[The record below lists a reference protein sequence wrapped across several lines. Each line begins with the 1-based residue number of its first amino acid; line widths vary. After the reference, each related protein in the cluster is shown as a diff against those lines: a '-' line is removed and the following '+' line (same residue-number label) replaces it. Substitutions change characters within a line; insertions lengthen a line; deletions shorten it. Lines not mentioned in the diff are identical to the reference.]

1 MFPTLRLPRRLLLPL
16 LAFASLT
23 IHSQRVLGNELGTE
37 ELGTE
42 SHIGKTISRF
52 TLDNCYG
59 RAISLDTFANKKAI
73 VVAFLGTE
81 CPLAKLYGPRLEKLQ
96 QTFGTDDLA
105 VIGINSNRQD
115 SLTEV
120 LAYSHRH
127 EITFQMLKD
136 LGNKVADIFAAERT
150 PEVFLLDSSFTVRYH
165 GRIDDQYYV
174 GGSRARPEISELSE
188 AIKQL
193 LSGEDVTVP
202 ETPVEGCHIG
212 RVKSVSPTGSIT
224 FTKHIA
230 PIFNNHCMRC
240 HREGEIAP
248 FNLTRYEDVVGWEDT
263 ILEVIEED
271 RMPPW
276 FANPKHGEFAN
287 DPRLSSDQ
295 KDLIFTW
302 IENGMPKG
310 NLADLPTQ
318 PEFTEGWQIPQPD
331 QVLTMPESFPVPAEG
346 IVDYQY
352 FVIDPEWME
361 DKYIVATEARPQ
373 NRSVVHHILLYVI
386 PPNTPPRDYFRTRG
400 PILAGY
406 APGAIPLTTPDGVAI
421 KVQAGSQL
429 LFEMHYTP
437 NGYAQKDQSCVGL
450 CFAKEPSKIKRELK
464 GDAASYPPR
473 QLIIEP
479 HDPDKQLIQDSRK
492 TKRKVALISMTP
504 HMHLR
509 GKSFRYDLIDAKTDH
524 VIETLLDVPAYDFN
538 WQLKYILKKPK
549 IIRPGQF
556 IRCTAIFDNSASN
569 LANPAP
575 DQRVRWGPQSDDEM
589 MIGFMEYI
597 PL

>member
-1 MFPTLRLPRRLLLPL
+1 MFQRITLLERITLALLIV
-16 LAFASLT
+16 ACVTMHSRT
-23 IHSQRVLGNELGTE
+23 ILGTE
-37 ELGTE
+37 PKSKSL
-42 SHIGKTISRF
+42 IGKKIAPF

-59 RAISLDTFANKKAI
+59 RAVSLDQLTNKKAI

-96 QTFGTDDLA
+96 QTFGTDDIA
-105 VIGINSNRQD
+105 VIGINSNKQD

-127 EITFQMLKD
+127 KITFQMLKD
-136 LGNKVADIFAAERT
+136 LGNKVADAFAAERT
-150 PEVFLLDSSFTVRYH
+150 PEVFLLDSTFTVRYH

-174 GGSRARPEISELSE
+174 GGSRARPETSELSD

-193 LSGEDVTVP
+193 LAGDDITVT

-212 RVKSVSPTGSIT
+212 RIKSIPPAGSIT

-263 ILEVIEED
+263 IMEVIQED

-287 DPRLSSDQ
+287 DPRLSSEQ
-295 KDLIFTW
+295 KDLIFTG
-302 IENGMPKG
+302 IEDGMPKG

-318 PEFTEGWQIPQPD
+318 PEFTEGWQIQQPD

-361 DKYIVATEARPQ
+361 DQYIVATEARPQ

-386 PPNTPPRDYFRTRG
+386 PPNTPPRDYLRTRG

-421 KVQAGSQL
+421 KVQAGSRL

-437 NGYAQKDQSCVGL
+437 NGYAQKDQSSVGL
-450 CFAKEPSKIKRELK
+450 CFAKDPSKIKRELK
-464 GDAASYPPR
+464 GDAASFPPR

-479 HDPDKQLIQDSRK
+479 HDPDKQLVQDSKK
-492 TKRKVALISMTP
+492 TNRKVALISMTP

-509 GKSFRYDLIDAKTDH
+509 GKSFRYDLIDAKTDR

-549 IIRPGQF
+549 VIRPGQF
-556 IRCTAIFDNSASN
+556 IRCTAVFDNSASN

>member
-1 MFPTLRLPRRLLLPL
+1 MTSNLESVGKTLARTLACRHLSLILFLLVTPVVTTASDFGTTGLVTIPTARMMEDGD
-16 LAFASLT
+16 FST
-23 IHSQRVLGNELGTE
+23 
-37 ELGTE
+37 
-42 SHIGKTISRF
+42 TISR
-52 TLDNCYG
+52 
-59 RAISLDTFANKKAI
+59 
-73 VVAFLGTE
+73 
-81 CPLAKLYGPRLEKLQ
+81 
-96 QTFGTDDLA
+96 
-105 VIGINSNRQD
+105 
-115 SLTEV
+115 
-120 LAYSHRH
+120 
-127 EITFQMLKD
+127 
-136 LGNKVADIFAAERT
+136 NKVADIFAAERT

-202 ETPVEGCHIG
+202 ETTVEGCHIG

-240 HREGEIAP
+240 HREDEIAP
-248 FNLTRYEDVVGWEDT
+248 FNLTCYEDVIGWEDT
-263 ILEVIEED
+263 IMEVIEEG

-276 FANPKHGEFAN
+276 FANSKHGEFAN
-287 DPRLSSDQ
+287 DSRLSAKQ

-302 IENGMPKG
+302 IENGMPRG
-310 NLADLPTQ
+310 DSSDLPI
-318 PEFTEGWQIPQPD
+318 PPVYTEGWQIQEPD
-331 QVLTMPESFPVPAEG
+331 QVIVMPEAFAVPDGG
-346 IVDYQY
+346 IVDYQH
-352 FVIDPEWME
+352 FVIDPKWTE

-373 NRSVVHHILLYVI
+373 NRSVVHHILLHVI
-386 PPNTPPRDYFRTRG
+386 PPETTPENHHRIRG

-421 KVQAGSQL
+421 KVEAGSKL

-437 NGYAQKDQSCVGL
+437 NGYAQQDQSYVGL
-450 CFAKEPSKIKRELK
+450 CFAKDPSQIKHELK
-464 GDAASYPPR
+464 GDAASFPHR
-473 QLIIEP
+473 QLVIEP
-479 HDPDKQLIQDSRK
+479 NEPRTQLVQDSRA
-492 TKRKVALISMTP
+492 TKRDVALISMTP

-509 GKSFRYDLIDAKTDH
+509 GKSFRYDLIDAETNN

-538 WQLKYILKKPK
+538 WQLKYVLKKPK
-549 IIRPGQF
+549 VIRPGQF
-556 IRCTAIFDNSASN
+556 IRCTAVFDNSANNLSN
-569 LANPAP
+569 PDP
-575 DQRVRWGPQSDDEM
+575 DQRVRWGPQSEDEM

>member
-1 MFPTLRLPRRLLLPL
+1 MSQKLTLPL
-16 LAFASLT
+16 LAFLCLAC
-23 IHSQRVLGNELGTE
+23 HSHAALGK
-37 ELGTE
+37 E
-42 SHIGKTISRF
+42 SHIGKKITPF

-59 RAISLDTFANKKAI
+59 RPVSLGQLANKRAI

-96 QTFGTDDLA
+96 QTFGRDDVA
-105 VIGINSNRQD
+105 VIGVNSNKQD

-127 EITFQMLKD
+127 KISFQILKD
-136 LGNKVADIFAAERT
+136 LGNKVADTFAAERT
-150 PEVFLLDSSFTVRYH
+150 PEVFLLDSNFTVRYH

-174 GGSRARPEISELSE
+174 GGSRARPETSELSD

-193 LSGEDVTVP
+193 LAGEDITIP

-212 RVKSVSPTGSIT
+212 RVKKTPATGSIT

-248 FNLTRYEDVVGWEDT
+248 FNLTQYEDVIGWEAT
-263 ILEVIEED
+263 IMEVIDEE

-287 DPRLSSDQ
+287 DPRLSPTQ

-310 NLADLPTQ
+310 ESIDLP
-318 PEFTEGWQIPQPD
+318 PPPVFTEGWQIPEPD
-331 QVLTMPESFPVPAEG
+331 QIITMPEAFPVPAEG
-346 IVDYQY
+346 TVDYQH
-352 FVIDPEWME
+352 FVMDPKWTE
-361 DKYIVATEARPQ
+361 DKYIIATEARPQ
-373 NRSVVHHILLYVI
+373 NRSVVHHILLHVI
-386 PPNTPPRDYFRTRG
+386 PPGTPAKNYLRMRG

-406 APGAIPLTTPDGVAI
+406 APGAIPLTTTKGVAMRI
-421 KVQAGSQL
+421 KAGSKL

-437 NGYAQKDQSCVGL
+437 NGYAQKDQSYVGL

-464 GDAASYPPR
+464 GDAAAYPPKD
-473 QLIIEP
+473 LFLEH
-479 HDPDKQLIQDSRK
+479 HDPQIQVVQDAKK
-492 TKRKVALISMTP
+492 TKRNVALISMTP

-509 GKSFRYDLIDAKTDH
+509 GKSFRYDLVDSKTDK

-538 WQLKYILKKPK
+538 WQLRYILKKPK
-549 IIRPGQF
+549 LIRPGQF
-556 IRCTAIFDNSASN
+556 IRCTAVFDNSANNLSN
-569 LANPAP
+569 PNPSV
-575 DQRVRWGPQSDDEM
+575 DVRWGPQSENEM

>member
-1 MFPTLRLPRRLLLPL
+1 MFPILTLLQRLTLLV
-16 LAFASLT
+16 LAVACLT
-23 IHSQRVLGNELGTE
+23 IHSETTSGTE
-37 ELGTE
+37 PILEA
-42 SHIGKTISRF
+42 HIGKKVSPF

-59 RAISLDTFANKKAI
+59 RAVSLEKFSNKKAI

-96 QTFGTDDLA
+96 QTFGTDDVV
-105 VIGINSNRQD
+105 VIGINSNKQD

-120 LAYSHRH
+120 LTYSHRH
-127 EITFQMLKD
+127 GITFQILKD
-136 LGNKVADIFAAERT
+136 LGNKVADAFAAERT
-150 PEVFLLDSSFTVRYH
+150 PEVFLLDSTFAVRYH

-174 GGSRARPEISELSE
+174 GGSRARPEVSELSD

-193 LSGEDVTVP
+193 LEGEDIAVA
-202 ETPVEGCHIG
+202 ETPIEGCHIG
-212 RVKSVSPTGSIT
+212 RIKSVTPTGSIT

-230 PIFNNHCMRC
+230 PIFNNHCMSC

-248 FNLTRYEDVVGWEDT
+248 FNLTCYEDVVGWEDT
-263 ILEVIEED
+263 IMEVLEES

-287 DPRLSSDQ
+287 DPRLSADQ

-302 IENGMPKG
+302 IENGMPEG
-310 NLADLPTQ
+310 DLADLPT
-318 PEFTEGWQIPQPD
+318 PPVFTEGWQIPEPD
-331 QVLTMPESFPVPAEG
+331 QIITMPQAYPVPAEG
-346 IVDYQY
+346 TVDYQH
-352 FVIDPEWME
+352 FVIDPEWTE

-373 NRSVVHHILLYVI
+373 NRSIVHHILLHII
-386 PPNTPPRDYFRTRG
+386 PPDTSPRNYLRMRG

-406 APGAIPLTTPDGVAI
+406 APGSIPLTTPDGVAI
-421 KVQAGSQL
+421 KVKAGSKL

-437 NGYAQKDQSCVGL
+437 DGHAQKDQSSVGI

-464 GDAASYPPR
+464 GDAASFPPR
-473 QLIIEP
+473 QLIIEKN
-479 HDPDKQLIQDSRK
+479 DPDQQRVQDSKK
-492 TKRKVALISMTP
+492 TMRNVALVSMTP

-509 GKSFRYDLIDAKTDH
+509 GKSFRYDLIDAKNDT

-549 IIRPGQF
+549 LIRPGQF
-556 IRCTAIFDNSASN
+556 IRCTAVFDNSANNLSN
-569 LANPAP
+569 P
-575 DQRVRWGPQSDDEM
+575 DPDKRVRWGPQSEDEM
-589 MIGFMEYI
+589 MIGFLEYI

>member
-1 MFPTLRLPRRLLLPL
+1 MFRRLTLPERFTIALL
-16 LAFASLT
+16 FVGCLT
-23 IHSQRVLGNELGTE
+23 MHSRMALGVEPSTE
-37 ELGTE
+37 PKSE
-42 SHIGKTISRF
+42 SHIGKKISPF

-59 RAISLDTFANKKAI
+59 RAVSLDTFTNKKAI

-96 QTFGTDDLA
+96 QTFGTDDVA
-105 VIGINSNRQD
+105 IIGINSNKQD
-115 SLTEV
+115 SLSEV

-127 EITFQMLKD
+127 KISFQMLKD
-136 LGNKVADIFAAERT
+136 LRNKVADAFAAERT
-150 PEVFLLDSSFTVRYH
+150 PEVFLLDSTFTVRYH

-174 GGSRARPEISELSE
+174 GGSRARPESSELSD

-193 LSGEDVTVP
+193 LAGEEITVT

-212 RVKSVSPTGSIT
+212 RIKSVQPSGSIT

-248 FNLTRYEDVVGWEDT
+248 FNLTHYEDVVGWEDT
-263 ILEVIEED
+263 IMEVIEED

-287 DPRLSSDQ
+287 DPRLSAEQ

-302 IENGMPKG
+302 IENGMPQG
-310 NLADLPTQ
+310 NSADLPT
-318 PEFTEGWQIPQPD
+318 PPVFIEGWQIAEPD
-331 QVLTMPESFPVPAEG
+331 QIITMPEAFPVPAEG
-346 IVDYQY
+346 TVDYRH
-352 FVIDPEWME
+352 FVIDPEWKE
-361 DKYIVATEARPQ
+361 DKYIIATEARPQ
-373 NRSVVHHILLYVI
+373 NRSVVHHILLHVI
-386 PPNTPPRDYFRTRG
+386 PPETPRRNYLKTRG

-406 APGAIPLTTPDGVAI
+406 APGAIPLTTPEGVAI
-421 KVQAGSQL
+421 KVKAGSKL
-429 LFEMHYTP
+429 LIEMHYTP
-437 NGYAQKDQSCVGL
+437 NGHAQEDQSSVGI
-450 CFAKEPSKIKRELK
+450 CYAKDPSKIKREMK
-464 GDAASYPPR
+464 GDAASFPR
-473 QLIIEP
+473 RELFIEP
-479 HDPDKQLIQDSRK
+479 NDPDKQVVQDSK
-492 TKRKVALISMTP
+492 MTKRNVALVSMTP

-509 GKSFRYDLIDAKTDH
+509 GKSFRYDLIDSKTGH

-549 IIRPGQF
+549 VIRPGQF
-556 IRCTAIFDNSASN
+556 IRCTAVFDNSANN
-569 LANPAP
+569 LANPDP
-575 DQRVRWGPQSDDEM
+575 SQRVTWGPQSEDEM
-589 MIGFMEYI
+589 MIGFMDYI

>member
-1 MFPTLRLPRRLLLPL
+1 MFRRLTLLEHLTVAL
-16 LAFASLT
+16 LAVAYLTMHSRTVLSTEPSNASK
-23 IHSQRVLGNELGTE
+23 S
-37 ELGTE
+37 E
-42 SHIGKTISRF
+42 SHIGKKISPF

-59 RAISLDTFANKKAI
+59 RAVSVDKFANKKAV

-81 CPLAKLYGPRLEKLQ
+81 CPLAKLYGPRLEHLQ
-96 QTFGTDDLA
+96 QTFGTDDVA
-105 VIGINSNRQD
+105 VIGINSNKQD

-120 LAYSHRH
+120 LAYRQRH
-127 EITFQMLKD
+127 KITFQMLKD
-136 LGNKVADIFAAERT
+136 LGNKVADAFAAERT
-150 PEVFLLDSSFTVRYH
+150 PEVFLLDSTFTVRYH

-174 GGSRARPEISELSE
+174 GGSRARPEISELSD

-193 LSGEDVTVP
+193 LKGEDISVT

-212 RVKSVSPTGSIT
+212 RVKRVSPSGSIT

-230 PIFNNHCMRC
+230 PIFTNHCMRC

-263 ILEVIEED
+263 ILEVIDED

-287 DPRLSSDQ
+287 DPRLSAEQ
-295 KDLIFTW
+295 KELIFTW

-310 NLADLPTQ
+310 NLADLPT
-318 PEFTEGWQIPQPD
+318 PPAFTEGWQIPDPD
-331 QVLTMPESFPVPAEG
+331 QVLTMPEAFPVPGEG

-352 FVIDPEWME
+352 FVIDPEWSE
-361 DKYIVATEARPQ
+361 DQYIVATEARPQ

-386 PPNTPPRDYFRTRG
+386 PPNTQPHDYLRTRG

-406 APGAIPLTTPDGVAI
+406 APGAVPLTTPDGVAI

-437 NGYAQKDQSCVGL
+437 NGYAQKDQSSVGL
-450 CFAKEPSKIKRELK
+450 CFAKEPSTIKRELK
-464 GDAASYPPR
+464 GDAASFPHR

-479 HDPDKQLIQDSRK
+479 NDPEKQLVQDSKK

-524 VIETLLDVPAYDFN
+524 VIETLLDVPSYDFN

-549 IIRPGQF
+549 VIRPGQF
-556 IRCTAIFDNSASN
+556 IRCTAVFDNSANN

>member
-1 MFPTLRLPRRLLLPL
+1 MFRILTQLQRFTVVL
-16 LAFASLT
+16 LAVTCL
-23 IHSQRVLGNELGTE
+23 IMHSRTALGTE
-37 ELGTE
+37 PSTEPKSE
-42 SHIGKTISRF
+42 SHIGKKISPF

-59 RAISLDTFANKKAI
+59 RAVSLNKFANKKAI

-96 QTFGTDDLA
+96 QTFGTDDVA
-105 VIGINSNRQD
+105 VIGINSNKQD

-127 EITFQMLKD
+127 KITFQMLKD
-136 LGNKVADIFAAERT
+136 LGNKVADAFAAERT
-150 PEVFLLDSSFTVRYH
+150 PEVFLLDSTFAVRYH

-174 GGSRARPEISELSE
+174 GGSRARPEISELSD

-193 LSGEDVTVP
+193 LAGENITVT

-212 RVKSVSPTGSIT
+212 RVKSVPPSGSIT

-230 PIFNNHCMRC
+230 PIFHNHCMRC

-263 ILEVIEED
+263 IIEVIEED

-287 DPRLSSDQ
+287 DPRLSAEQ
-295 KDLIFTW
+295 KALIFTW
-302 IENGMPKG
+302 IENGMPRG
-310 NLADLPTQ
+310 DSADLPT
-318 PEFTEGWQIPQPD
+318 PPVFTEGWQIPEPD
-331 QVLTMPESFPVPAEG
+331 QVITMPAAFLVPAEG
-346 IVDYQY
+346 TVDYQH
-352 FVIDPEWME
+352 FVIDPDWKE
-361 DKYIVATEARPQ
+361 DKYIVAAEARPQ
-373 NRSVVHHILLYVI
+373 NRSVVHHILLHVI
-386 PPNTPPRDYFRTRG
+386 PPGTPRKDYLRTRG

-406 APGAIPLTTPDGVAI
+406 APGAITLTTPEGVAI
-421 KVQAGSQL
+421 KVKAGSKL

-437 NGYAQKDQSCVGL
+437 NGHVQKDQSYVGI

-464 GDAASYPPR
+464 GDAASFPHR
-473 QLIIEP
+473 QLDIEP
-479 HDPDKQLIQDSRK
+479 HDPDKQLVQDSRK
-492 TKRKVALISMTP
+492 TKRNVALVSMTP

-556 IRCTAIFDNSASN
+556 IRCTAVFDNSANN
-569 LANPAP
+569 LANPDP
-575 DQRVRWGPQSDDEM
+575 SQRVRWGPQSEDEM

>member
-1 MFPTLRLPRRLLLPL
+1 MFRKLTRLQRLTTAL
-16 LAFASLT
+16 LAVACLT
-23 IHSQRVLGNELGTE
+23 LHSWTALGNEPSTE
-37 ELGTE
+37 PNSGAK
-42 SHIGKTISRF
+42 IGQKVSLF

-59 RAISLDTFANKKAI
+59 RAVSLDKFADKKAI

-81 CPLAKLYGPRLEKLQ
+81 CPLAKLYGPRLENLQ
-96 QTFGTDDLA
+96 QKFGTDDVA
-105 VIGINSNRQD
+105 VIGINSNKQD
-115 SLTEV
+115 SLTEI

-127 EITFQMLKD
+127 KITFQMLKD
-136 LGNKVADIFAAERT
+136 VGNKVADAFAAERT
-150 PEVFLLDSSFTVRYH
+150 PEVFLLDSTFAVRYH
-165 GRIDDQYYV
+165 GRIDDQYFV
-174 GGSRARPEISELSE
+174 GGSRARPEISELSD
-188 AIKQL
+188 AIQQL
-193 LSGEDVTVP
+193 LAGEDIAVP

-212 RVKSVSPTGSIT
+212 RIKSTQPRGSIT

-248 FNLTRYEDVVGWEDT
+248 FNLTCYEDVVGWEDT
-263 ILEVIEED
+263 IMEVLEES

-287 DPRLSSDQ
+287 DPRLSAEQ
-295 KDLIFTW
+295 KDLIFSW

-310 NLADLPTQ
+310 DLTDLPK
-318 PEFTEGWQIPQPD
+318 PPVFTEGWQIPEPD
-331 QVLTMPESFPVPAEG
+331 QIITMPEAFPVPAEG
-346 IVDYQY
+346 TVDYQH
-352 FVIDPEWME
+352 FVIDPEWTE

-373 NRSVVHHILLYVI
+373 NRSVVHHILLHVI
-386 PPNTPPRDYFRTRG
+386 PPEASPRNYLRMRG

-406 APGAIPLTTPDGVAI
+406 APGAIPLKTPDGVAI
-421 KVQAGSQL
+421 KVKAGSKL

-437 NGYAQKDQSCVGL
+437 DGYAQKDQSSVGI

-464 GDAASYPPR
+464 GGAASFPPR
-473 QLIIEP
+473 QLIIEKN
-479 HDPDKQLIQDSRK
+479 DPDQQRVQDSKK
-492 TKRKVALISMTP
+492 TTRNVALVSMTP

-509 GKSFRYDLIDAKTDH
+509 GKSFRYDLIDAKTDT

-549 IIRPGQF
+549 LIRPGQF
-556 IRCTAIFDNSASN
+556 IRCTAVFDNSANNLSN
-569 LANPAP
+569 P
-575 DQRVRWGPQSDDEM
+575 DPGQRVRWGPQSEDEM